1 MDAAPSLSLSLSCHA
16 AWVLCPLPCFSGMQT
31 LFEWIATWTSLT
43 WKHKQK
49 PAGWNQMTGNWRS
62 YAASISTWWLLY
74 LTIALR
80 GREIDPGN
88 WWEVPWFHDILFVPV
103 RKTPL
108 WSPLDA
114 ANWCQVEKVV
124 GASAFHSPLSL
135 WCGQVFWV
143 GELESLVCDLPK
155 RWGFERLRKSH
166 DDAHDPQERK
176 AGMIGVHVCMHTR
189 ICIWWAV
196 DLEILVKIYVCP
208 DRSCCV
214 LNPRESYFSSSRTY
228 MFILWK
234 FHES

>member
-1 MDAAPSLSLSLSCHA
+1 MKPNDGELEILCCKHQHMMTS
-16 AWVLCPLPCFSGMQT
+16 VLDD
-31 LFEWIATWTSLT
+31 
-43 WKHKQK
+43 
-49 PAGWNQMTGNWRS
+49 RS
-62 YAASISTWWLLY
+62 E
-74 LTIALR
+74 R
-80 GREIDPGN
+80 PRIDPGN
-88 WWEVPWFHDILFVPV
+88 WWEVPWFHDILFAPV

-108 WSPLDA
+108 WSPLDT

-196 DLEILVKIYVCP
+196 DLEILVKIYSMFAQTVHVVFWTLA
-208 DRSCCV
+208 RAIFRV
-214 LNPRESYFSSSRTY
+214 REHACLFCESFMKVRHFESSLYRV
-228 MFILWK
+228 I
-234 FHES
+234 